1 MIENTLTHTGLFDR
15 LDTLILLHQKH
26 DCVWS
31 DFLMSC
37 KERIT
42 RDPAFGYDF
51 LLTAWGGMF
60 NYEEFGTLADKDD
73 EAKRLQL
80 ASETYDIAK
89 EMKYN
94 VQN

>member
-1 MIENTLTHTGLFDR
+1 MKATQGYLFENIDQ
-15 LDTLILLHQKH
+15 LIALHQKH

-60 NYEEFGTLADKDD
+60 NYEEFGTFENEED
-73 EAKRLQL
+73 EAVRRRLAETTYEL
-80 ASETYDIAK
+80 AQ
-89 EMKYN
+89 EMKNN
-94 VQN
+94 VQH

>member
-1 MIENTLTHTGLFDR
+1 MKATQSYLFEQIDQ
-15 LDTLILLHQKH
+15 LIVLHQKN

-60 NYEEFGTLADKDD
+60 NYEEFGTLENTDD
-73 EAKRLQL
+73 ETARQKL
-80 ASETYDIAK
+80 AATTYEIAK
-89 EMKYN
+89 EMKQN

>member
-1 MIENTLTHTGLFDR
+1 MKATNSYLFENIDQ
-15 LDTLILLHQKH
+15 LIALHQKY

-60 NYEEFGTLADKDD
+60 NYEEFGTLDNKDD
-73 EAKRLQL
+73 EAIRQRL
-80 ASETYDIAK
+80 AETTYELAK
-89 EMKYN
+89 EMKNY

>member
-1 MIENTLTHTGLFDR
+1 MTTAMHDHLFEQIDK
-15 LDTLILLHQKH
+15 LIALHQKN

-31 DFLMSC
+31 DFLMAC

-60 NYEEFGTLADKDD
+60 NYEEFGTLPDEND
-73 EAKRLQL
+73 EATRLKL
-80 ASETYDIAK
+80 AAQTYDIAK
-89 EMKYN
+89 EMKHH

>member
-1 MIENTLTHTGLFDR
+1 MRATQSYLFDNLDR
-15 LDTLILLHQKH
+15 LIDLHQKN

-31 DFLMSC
+31 DFLMAC

-60 NYEEFGTLADKDD
+60 NYEEFGTLDNKED
-73 EAKRLQL
+73 EAARLKL
-80 ASETYDIAK
+80 AETTYELAQ
-89 EMKYN
+89 EMKQN